1 MSTSPKKSNRPQKD
15 VKSSTANI
23 ALNIIIF
30 FLAALIIYMS
40 YSIFIKVTDKEKE
53 TVEIIDN
60 EVPSDI
66 IQCEVLNGCGVPG
79 VADRFTDYLRS
90 RNFDVVEIGN
100 YMNFDVDETMVID
113 RIGNLANAKKVADF
127 LGVKQD
133 KVFQQ
138 LNDDYFLDVSIIIG
152 KDYFQLKPLK

>member
-1 MSTSPKKSNRPQKD
+1 MSKSQKGNNKSPAD
-15 VKSSTANI
+15 VKSSTLNI
-23 ALNIIIF
+23 ALNVVIF
-30 FLAALIIYMS
+30 FLAALIIYMT
-40 YSIFIKVTDKEKE
+40 YSIFIKVSDKEIEVIENGEKE
-53 TVEIIDN
+53 VA
-60 EVPSDI
+60 SDI

-100 YMNFDVDETMVID
+100 YMNFDVEETMVID

-127 LGVKQD
+127 LGVKHQ